1 MPLMTVN
8 DVAEELKVH
17 PRTVKR
23 WITEGLLPAFKLGDR
38 AGWRIDKD
46 AVQAF
51 LEERRQDADTTKK
64 AAARGS
70 LAAA

>member
-23 WITEGLLPAFKLGDR
+23 WITEGQLPAFKLGDR
-38 AGWRIDKD
+38 AGWRINEE
-46 AVQAF
+46 AVKEF
-51 LEERRQDADTTKK
+51 LEARRQEVDAKK
-64 AAARGS
+64 AAARDS

>member
-38 AGWRIDKD
+38 AGWRIDEA
-46 AVQAF
+46 AVRAF
-51 LEERRQDADTTKK
+51 LEARRQNVDTKK
-64 AAARGS
+64 ATARDS
-70 LAAA
+70 LAVA